1 MQFKVLLLAA
11 SAALVSATVPT
22 TFAPSS
28 NPISK
33 PSLGELVPVGSPYTI
48 TWAPTTSGTV
58 SIQLLQGPST
68 NVLPLGPQLVQGWA
82 NTGTYSWTPSAD
94 LAPDVTHYG
103 LQIISDADG
112 TFQYSVQ
119 FGISNPSYSSAS
131 GSASA
136 GTSATAVKNVTS
148 AAPTSMAYSTGA
160 LPANSSILS
169 ATGSM
174 TVPSTLLTAA
184 PSAAAS
190 STVAGAAT
198 SAASTSAKP
207 SSGAAVQVGMSF
219 GGAVVALAGA
229 VFAL

>member
-1 MQFKVLLLAA
+1 L
-11 SAALVSATVPT
+11 SPN
-22 TFAPSS
+22 S

-33 PSLGELVPVGSPYTI
+33 PSLGEIVPVGIPYAI

-82 NTGTYSWTPSAD
+82 NTGTYSWTPSTD
-94 LAPDVTHYG
+94 LVPDVTHYG
-103 LQIISDADG
+103 LQVINDADG

-131 GSASA
+131 GSVSAGASA
-136 GTSATAVKNVTS
+136 TVAKNVTS
-148 AAPTSMAYSTGA
+148 AAPTIAYSTGA
-160 LPANSSILS
+160 LPANSSIIS

-190 STVAGAAT
+190 STVSALATT
-198 SAASTSAKP
+198 SAVTSAKP
-207 SSGAAVQVGMSF
+207 TGGAAQLGMSF